1 MKLAEELRKLSDET
15 ISKKVELEEKIIE
28 EVTSYFKNIFQ
39 SKEFY
44 DELKEVCSEPRPLLE
59 KEYITYAEVSSRP
72 YSLHTYFT
80 IFHFEYDCEKTL
92 TEDLRKYILNSIRDI
107 FIKQL
112 LDFGFTASSEAKTL
126 YKYEIEI
133 FW

>member
-1 MKLAEELRKLSDET
+1 MSLAEELKNLSDDI
-15 ISKKVELEEKIIE
+15 ISKKEKCEAKIIE
-28 EVTSYFKNIFQ
+28 EVTSYFKNIFE
-39 SKEFY
+39 SKKFY
-44 DELKEVCSEPRPLLE
+44 DELKNACSEPRPLLE

-80 IFHFEYDCEKTL
+80 VFHFEYDCEKTL
-92 TEDLRKYILNSIRDI
+92 TEDLRKYILNSIRDM